1 MESHR
6 ERKKRHTKQLL
17 VTTAFRLFDEQ
28 GYEQTTIEQIASAAD
43 VARKTFFNYFPSK
56 ADVVFAGMEQYV
68 TVASQLL
75 AARTRHESVAD
86 LLLRIFDRAI
96 ASYLVE
102 GPMADQPELAEIY
115 FRLVTTVPALQ
126 TRAMNILTDLQHEIA
141 QALLTSFPD
150 QLDPISAAAAVGS
163 MMGAVQAAGLA
174 GHELGQSEEE
184 QIASMRRAAE
194 IAVRGLRS
202 F

>member
-1 MESHR
+1 M
-6 ERKKRHTKQLL
+6 
-17 VTTAFRLFDEQ
+17 
-28 GYEQTTIEQIASAAD
+28 
-43 VARKTFFNYFPSK
+43 
-56 ADVVFAGMEQYV
+56 
-68 TVASQLL
+68 ASQVL
-75 AARTRHESVAD
+75 AARMRHENIAD

-96 ASYLVE
+96 ARYLAE

-174 GHELGQSEEE
+174 GHKLGQSEEE